1 MKGVR
6 MPVVWIPAALRS
18 LTHQQESVRLV
29 GTTLRAVIDE
39 LDGRFPGIKDRLCE
53 GDRLRTGLAVVIDT
67 EVIRA
72 GLDQAVEEN
81 SEVHFLQAIGG
92 G

>member
-1 MKGVR
+1 
-6 MPVVWIPAALRS
+6 MPVVWIPAGLRS
-18 LTHQQESVRLV
+18 LTNQQESVRL
-29 GTTLRAVIDE
+29 GGATIRELIDQ

-53 GDRLRTGLAVVIDT
+53 GDHLRTGLAVVIDT

-72 GLDQAVEEN
+72 GLEQAVAEN